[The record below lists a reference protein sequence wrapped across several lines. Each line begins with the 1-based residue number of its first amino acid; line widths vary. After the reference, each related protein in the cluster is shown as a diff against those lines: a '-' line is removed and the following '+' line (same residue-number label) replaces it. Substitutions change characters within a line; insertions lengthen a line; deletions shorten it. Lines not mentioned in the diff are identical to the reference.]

1 MKIST
6 SLYIARCRLAVVANV
21 DIKGGASGD
30 RSSEMQYN
38 YAQPVNRWHF
48 RNATGASGGLPRR
61 LLRMCQ
67 VQLRPRKSL
76 S

>member
-38 YAQPVNRWHF
+38 YA
-48 RNATGASGGLPRR
+48 A
-61 LLRMCQ
+61 C
-67 VQLRPRKSL
+67 
-76 S
+76 